1 MQFDI
6 NIEEKYKIDSKLFS
20 DYDKNGVSYYD
31 IKKITNKFF
40 TISEKSIKNTQA
52 WIKKHEVEK
61 YKSTNTNI
69 FNIIKIS
76 DDSKVLI
83 TSTQK
88 TLWNFVKTVLLLY
101 LNSKKRDNSIFS
113 QFQNIYMIKCELVA
127 IVRLKT
133 VEHSATQ
140 LKIIKYTFNNKEY
153 INISQVYLDTIKYK
167 YPKNVKLNKCY
178 IYSYYNLDDKIEL
191 IIYPEKITTINEMQ
205 YIVELLYLRTIN
217 IKKKYKLFLEQE
229 YYFVFELII
238 LLDIESEKLTKIQ
251 NYMLIDPKINK
262 QKIEYQLNKIG
273 YTPYENIQDF
283 ARILQ
288 KINSKTNIQI
298 EKKRINNTKKN
309 VIKSPTIIKEKIVKK
324 YDENDSTIYSDSDE
338 SESNTKSPV
347 KIIQNKSDIDNTTTK
362 IIKTDDKQDILN
374 KSIRQYIKNNLKR
387 KKGEYIQIHTIL
399 EKYKIS
405 DEYKTISN
413 NIKNITRTNIMNC
426 LIRYKWFNDNFKLK
440 YKEMRSVLLNYTL

>member
-31 IKKITNKFF
+31 INKIKIKFF
-40 TISEKSIKNTQA
+40 TISEKSIKNIQA

-61 YKSTNTNI
+61 YKATDTNI

-88 TLWNFVKTVLLLY
+88 TIWDIIKIMLLLY
-101 LNSKKRDNSIFS
+101 CDSENRNKSIIS
-113 QFQNIYMIKCELVA
+113 QFRDIYNIKFELVA
-127 IVRLKT
+127 IVKLKT
-133 VEHSATQ
+133 LEHSATQ

-153 INISQVYLDTIKYK
+153 DNISKVYLDTIRYK

-178 IYSYYNLDDKIEL
+178 IYSYYNLDDRIEL
-191 IIYPEKITTINEMQ
+191 IIYPEKITTLNEMQ

-229 YYFVFELII
+229 YYYVIELCI

-251 NYMLIDPKINK
+251 NYMILDPNLNK
-262 QKIEYQLNKIG
+262 QKIEYQLNTIG
-273 YTPYENIQDF
+273 YTPYEKIQDF

-288 KINSKTNIQI
+288 KLNSKTNIQI

-324 YDENDSTIYSDSDE
+324 YDENNSTIYSDSDE

-347 KIIQNKSDIDNTTTK
+347 IQNKTDNSIK
-362 IIKTDDKQDILN
+362 IKKSDDKQDILN

-387 KKGEYIQIHTIL
+387 KKGDYMRIQTIL
-399 EKYKIS
+399 ENYKIS

-413 NIKNITRTNIMNC
+413 NIKNITRTKLMDC
-426 LIRYKWFNDNFKLK
+426 LTKYKWFNDNFKLK
-440 YKEMRSVLLNYTL
+440 HKEIRSVLLNYTL